1 MKERKESRRMKE
13 RKESGRKNKGVGG
26 GGKGRINQREGGK

>member
-13 RKESGRKNKGVGG
+13 RKESGRKNKGVGEEE
-26 GGKGRINQREGGK
+26 KGE